1 MAAELINEN
10 MAEKIANTNFSKID
24 KDSDGFMKLTVN
36 ILLRHG
42 KFVLIKH
49 LLDFSSE
56 DDSLN
61 LSQDVINGSRTIL
74 GKVLHEINV
83 FCWGTFFNCVDQILP
98 TIEHLPTPLTFV
110 KEFL

>member
-74 GKVLHEINV
+74 GKVLHEIHIRGRSLTTLTK
-83 FCWGTFFNCVDQILP
+83 FCLLLNPYLP
-98 TIEHLPTPLTFV
+98 CYR
-110 KEFL
+110 

>member
-10 MAEKIANTNFSKID
+10 MAEKIANTNFAKID
-24 KDSDGFMKLTVN
+24 KESDGFMKLTVN

-61 LSQDVINGSRTIL
+61 LSQDIINGSRTIL
-74 GKVLHEINV
+74 GKVLHEIN
-83 FCWGTFFNCVDQILP
+83 I
-98 TIEHLPTPLTFV
+98 
-110 KEFL
+110 FLFYGVL

>member
-1 MAAELINEN
+1 VAAELINET
-10 MAEKIANTNFSKID
+10 MAEKIANTNFAKID
-24 KDSDGFMKLTVN
+24 KESDGFMKLTVN

-74 GKVLHEINV
+74 GKVLHEIH
-83 FCWGTFFNCVDQILP
+83 I
-98 TIEHLPTPLTFV
+98 
-110 KEFL
+110 FLLGGVL

>member
-1 MAAELINEN
+1 MINEN

-74 GKVLHEINV
+74 GKVLHEIHIRGRSLTTLTK
-83 FCWGTFFNCVDQILP
+83 FCLLLNPYLP
-98 TIEHLPTPLTFV
+98 CYR
-110 KEFL
+110 

>member
-1 MAAELINEN
+1 

-74 GKVLHEINV
+74 GKVLHEIHIRGRSLTTLTK
-83 FCWGTFFNCVDQILP
+83 FCLLLNPYLP
-98 TIEHLPTPLTFV
+98 CYR
-110 KEFL
+110 

>member
-1 MAAELINEN
+1 MINEN
-10 MAEKIANTNFSKID
+10 MVEKIANTNFAKMD
-24 KDSDGFMKLTVN
+24 KEGDGFMKLTVN

-74 GKVLHEINV
+74 GKILHEIH
-83 FCWGTFFNCVDQILP
+83 I
-98 TIEHLPTPLTFV
+98 
-110 KEFL
+110 FLLGGVL

>member
-1 MAAELINEN
+1 MTWIVINVAAELINEN

-74 GKVLHEINV
+74 GKVLHEIHIRGRSLTTLTK
-83 FCWGTFFNCVDQILP
+83 FCLLLNPYLP
-98 TIEHLPTPLTFV
+98 CYR
-110 KEFL
+110 

>member
-74 GKVLHEINV
+74 GKVLHEIHL
-83 FCWGTFFNCVDQILP
+83 FCIGDILYYYVDQILP
-98 TIEHLPTPLTFV
+98 TYLVNIFERTP
-110 KEFL
+110 

>member
-74 GKVLHEINV
+74 GKVLHEIHIRGRSLTTLTK
-83 FCWGTFFNCVDQILP
+83 FCLLLNTYLP
-98 TIEHLPTPLTFV
+98 CYR
-110 KEFL
+110 